1 MYKSKKHIL
10 YAMLLLTIFVAGQV
24 VLFTHQHEIS
34 KCCGEVSLRHYS
46 KNGFHAHKP
55 DIQNCLL
62 CEVITN
68 KKLLV
73 SGFYVPVIYFTVT
86 RNLIF
91 YFCETRNTLKKL
103 LQSRGPPYI
112 IRYTYYNKI

>member
-1 MYKSKKHIL
+1 MYRSKKHIL
-10 YAMLLLTIFVAGQV
+10 YAKLLLTIFVAGQII
-24 VLFTHQHEIS
+24 LFTHQHEIG

-73 SGFYVPVIYFTVT
+73 SGLYVPIIYFTV
-86 RNLIF
+86 IQKHVF
-91 YFCETRNTLKKL
+91 YFYKIRNALKKL
-103 LQSRGPPYI
+103 KQSRGPPFA
-112 IRYTYYNKI
+112 